1 MQILVTEKPLGVAM
15 CPFSR
20 GPFTNC
26 DYRCSI
32 NPDYICKSPLVCPYL
47 KEYKTSTEEHTRI
60 TPNEYQKQALTT
72 QNPDVLKDL
81 KIVEGVMGLAG
92 EAGECVDMVKK
103 TVFQG
108 HELDKEHLAKELG
121 DVAWYLAESADAI
134 GYDLE
139 TIFLKNL
146 KKLKR
151 RYPDGFEV
159 SKSTDRAEDD
169 I

>member
-20 GPFTNC
+20 GPFSDC
-26 DYRCSI
+26 DYHCSI
-32 NPDYICKSPLVCPYL
+32 DPSYVCKSPLVCPYL
-47 KEYKTSTEEHTRI
+47 KECKTSEEHTRI
-60 TPNEYQKQALTT
+60 TPNEYQEQALRT
-72 QNPDVLKDL
+72 QNPLVMEDL
-81 KIVEGVMGLAG
+81 RIVEGVMGLAG
-92 EAGECVDMVKK
+92 EAGECVDIIKK
-103 TVFQG
+103 KVFQG

-139 TIFLKNL
+139 TIFRKNLDKLKN
-146 KKLKR
+146 
-151 RYPDGFEV
+151 RYPDGFDSER
-159 SKSTDRAEDD
+159 SYRRDPDD

>member
-1 MQILVTEKPLGVAM
+1 MQILVTKKPVCTSA
-15 CPFSR
+15 CPFGR
-20 GPFTNC
+20 GPFA
-26 DYRCSI
+26 DGEYRCSI
-32 NPDYICKSPLVCPYL
+32 CPSHTCKSPIVCPYL
-47 KEYKTSTEEHTRI
+47 KEYEASEEHTRI
-60 TPNEYQKQALTT
+60 TPNEYQKRALTT
-72 QNPDVLKDL
+72 QNPCVLEDL
-81 KIVEGVMGLAG
+81 RIVEGVMGLAG
-92 EAGECVDMVKK
+92 EAGECVDIIKK

-146 KKLKR
+146 NKLKK
-151 RYPDGFEV
+151 RYPEGFEV
-159 SKSTDRAEDD
+159 SKSTGRAEDD

>member
-20 GPFTNC
+20 GPFSNC

-47 KEYKTSTEEHTRI
+47 KEYKTSEEHTRI
-60 TPNEYQKQALTT
+60 TPNEYQEQALRT
-72 QNPDVLKDL
+72 QNPLVMEDL
-81 KIVEGVMGLAG
+81 RIVEGVMGLAG
-92 EAGECVDMVKK
+92 EAGECVDIIKK
-103 TVFQG
+103 KVFQG

-139 TIFLKNL
+139 TIFRKNLDKLKN
-146 KKLKR
+146 
-151 RYPDGFEV
+151 RYPDGFDSER
-159 SKSTDRAEDD
+159 SYRRDPDD

>member
-1 MQILVTEKPLGVAM
+1 MQILVTKKPVCTSA
-15 CPFSR
+15 CPFVR
-20 GPFTNC
+20 GPFA
-26 DYRCSI
+26 DGEYRCSI
-32 NPDYICKSPLVCPYL
+32 CPSYTCKSPVVCPYL
-47 KEYKTSTEEHTRI
+47 KEYEASEEHTRI

-92 EAGECVDMVKK
+92 EAGECVDIIKK
-103 TVFQG
+103 KVFQG

-146 KKLKR
+146 NKLKK
-151 RYPDGFEV
+151 RYPEGFEV

>member
-1 MQILVTEKPLGVAM
+1 MQILVTKKPVCASA
-15 CPFSR
+15 CPFVR
-20 GPFTNC
+20 GPFA
-26 DYRCSI
+26 DGEYRCSI
-32 NPDYICKSPLVCPYL
+32 CPSHICKSPVVCPYL
-47 KEYKTSTEEHTRI
+47 KEYEASEEHTRI
-60 TPNEYQKQALTT
+60 APNEYQKQALTT

-146 KKLKR
+146 NKLKK
-151 RYPDGFEV
+151 RYPEGFEV

>member
-1 MQILVTEKPLGVAM
+1 MQILVTKKPVCTSA
-15 CPFSR
+15 CPFVR
-20 GPFTNC
+20 GPFA
-26 DYRCSI
+26 DGEYRCSI
-32 NPDYICKSPLVCPYL
+32 CPSYTCKSPVVCPYL
-47 KEYKTSTEEHTRI
+47 KEYEASEEHTRI

-146 KKLKR
+146 NKLKK
-151 RYPDGFEV
+151 RYPEGFEV